1 LDFFDKNL
9 FIPNESF
16 KFTKRRNIIM
26 QKETS
31 VESPKR
37 TLLKD
42 WLNDRK
48 YPLSAIVGLIV
59 LVGATIIIH
68 FYRGTKPWLEIFAY
82 PLLLYFIFQQVLS
95 GFGFIT
101 GYIPIAI
108 DIINWLTKTSKK
120 KSFDKEEIE
129 QLETELKQIEAYEKR
144 EQTELAQREEKLAK
158 KMEELATKKES
169 GRWSG
174 WKLKRETKKV
184 AKEKAKIEKEK
195 KELEGKFK
203 VRKEKIKKKLKE
215 YRGKLSEKIIT
226 KQEQI
231 EPHKFKL
238 IMLIPIY
245 IMLGLGIILALI
257 GLINPIV
264 RWASGYTIPTLDT
277 FDIINEWYKGIIAAW
292 GIISFY
298 IIPSI
303 RILKDPSKEYIPR
316 MIVVEEKR
324 RFRLFRRKKK
334 EDIKTI
340 LNRQFEDLRK
350 YYWDIKQLIGKAL
363 LIPIGLSM
371 LIAAP
376 LGAMSVTLGIQTSIR
391 RKKTQPHELVVLI
404 LVAIALI
411 CMVVPTYFSFFARFL
426 KNIHPI
432 IPILLK
438 IIYIPFLILSFILFM
453 RQPIASIK
461 TVDEN

>member
-1 LDFFDKNL
+1 
-9 FIPNESF
+9 
-16 KFTKRRNIIM
+16 M
-26 QKETS
+26 QKTNS
-31 VESPKR
+31 PVESPKR
-37 TLLKD
+37 TILKD

-48 YPLSAIVGLIV
+48 YPISATVGLIV
-59 LVGATIIIH
+59 LVGAIIIIH

-82 PLLLYFIFQQVLS
+82 PLLLYFIFQQILS

-101 GYIPIAI
+101 GYVPIAI
-108 DIINWLTKTSKK
+108 DIINWLNKTAKK
-120 KSFDKEEIE
+120 KSYDKEDIE
-129 QLETELKQIEAYEKR
+129 KLESELKQIEDYVKR
-144 EQTELAQREEKLAK
+144 EK
-158 KMEELATKKES
+158 EELGKKEKKLSQKELQIATKKET
-169 GRWSG
+169 GKWSE
-174 WKLKRETKKV
+174 WKIRREEKKLR
-184 AKEKAKIEKEK
+184 KEKAKLAKEQ
-195 KELEGKFK
+195 KELEEKFAE
-203 VRKEKIKKKLKE
+203 RKEKIKKKLKE

-238 IMLIPIY
+238 IMLVPIY
-245 IMLGLGIILALI
+245 VMLVVGIVLALI

-264 RWASGYTIPTLDT
+264 RWATGQTVHSLDIL
-277 FDIINEWYKGIIAAW
+277 DIINEYYKGIIAAW

-303 RILKDPSKEYIPR
+303 RILKDPTKEYIPR
-316 MIVVEEKR
+316 MKVVEERR
-324 RFRLFRRKKK
+324 RFRFFFRRRKK
-334 EDIKTI
+334 EDIRTI

-376 LGAMSVTLGIQTSIR
+376 LGAMSVTLGVQTSIR
-391 RKKTQPHELVVLI
+391 KRKTRPHELVVLI

-426 KNIHPI
+426 KTGIHPI

-438 IIYIPFLILSFILFM
+438 IIYIPFLILSFVLFM

-461 TVDEN
+461 NIEQ